1 MSKDIEIR
9 MSTKSLNDAI
19 KELKRLEDD
28 FMRKFDIFVRIL
40 VNDGVQVARTWI
52 TDGSGKERDA
62 SVAYQVDSNG
72 DIAVAMIEMTG
83 KDVLFVEFGAG
94 IYYNPSNPPHATK
107 YGMGV
112 GTYPGQ
118 THAFDKGWWYYGPNG
133 ESVYTHGTEGTYPMY
148 HASENIQNNAI
159 KKALQIFRS

>member
-19 KELKRLEDD
+19 NALKRIEDD
-28 FMRKFDIFVRIL
+28 FVRKFDIFVRIL
-40 VNDGVQVARTWI
+40 INDGVQVARTWI
-52 TDGSGKERDA
+52 STGAGTERNA
-62 SVAYQVDSNG
+62 SVAYQVNSDGN
-72 DIAVAMIEMTG
+72 IAIARIEMTG
-83 KDVLFVEFGAG
+83 NDALFVEFGAG
-94 IYYNPSNPPHATK
+94 IYFNPSNPPHASK
-107 YGMGV
+107 HGMGV

-118 THAFDKGWWYYGPNG
+118 THAFDNGWWYYGPNG

>member
-1 MSKDIEIR
+1 MSKDIDIR

-19 KELKRLEDD
+19 NALKSIEDD
-28 FMRKFDIFVRIL
+28 FMRKFDIFFRIL

-52 TDGSGKERDA
+52 STGSGIERNA
-62 SVAYQVDSNG
+62 NVAYQVNNNG
-72 DIAVAMIEMTG
+72 DIAVAMIQMTG
-83 KDVLFVEFGAG
+83 KDALFVEFGAG
-94 IYYNPSNPPHATK
+94 IYFNPSDPQHASK
-107 YGMGV
+107 YDMGV

-118 THAFDKGWWYYGPNG
+118 THAFDNVWWYYGPNG

>member
-1 MSKDIEIR
+1 MSKDIDIR

-19 KELKRLEDD
+19 NALKSIEDD
-28 FMRKFDIFVRIL
+28 FMRKVDIFVRML
-40 VNDGVQVARTWI
+40 TNDGVQIARTWI
-52 TDGSGKERDA
+52 STGAGAERNANVSYMVSNDGYII
-62 SVAYQVDSNG
+62 VAQ
-72 DIAVAMIEMTG
+72 IQMTG
-83 KDVLFVEFGAG
+83 KDALFVEFGAG
-94 IYYNPSNPPHATK
+94 IYFNPSDPPHASK
-107 YGMGV
+107 YDMGV

-118 THAFDKGWWYYGPNG
+118 THAFDNGWWYYGPNG

>member
-1 MSKDIEIR
+1 MSKDIDIR

-19 KELKRLEDD
+19 NALKSIEDD
-28 FMRKFDIFVRIL
+28 FMRKVDIFVRML
-40 VNDGVQVARTWI
+40 TNDGVQIARTWI
-52 TDGSGKERDA
+52 STGAGAERNANVSYMVSNDGYII
-62 SVAYQVDSNG
+62 VAQ
-72 DIAVAMIEMTG
+72 IQMTG
-83 KDVLFVEFGAG
+83 KDALFVEFGAG
-94 IYYNPSNPPHATK
+94 IYFNPSDPPHASK

-118 THAFDKGWWYYGPNG
+118 THAFDNGWWYYGPNG

>member
-1 MSKDIEIR
+1 MSKDIDIR

-19 KELKRLEDD
+19 NALKSIEDD
-28 FMRKFDIFVRIL
+28 FMRKVDIFVRML
-40 VNDGVQVARTWI
+40 TNDGVQIARTWI
-52 TDGSGKERDA
+52 STGAGAERNANVSYMVSNDGYII
-62 SVAYQVDSNG
+62 VAQ
-72 DIAVAMIEMTG
+72 IQMTG
-83 KDVLFVEFGAG
+83 KDALFVEFGAG
-94 IYYNPSNPPHATK
+94 IYFNPSDPPHALK
-107 YGMGV
+107 YDMGV

-118 THAFDKGWWYYGPNG
+118 THAFDNGWWYYGPNG